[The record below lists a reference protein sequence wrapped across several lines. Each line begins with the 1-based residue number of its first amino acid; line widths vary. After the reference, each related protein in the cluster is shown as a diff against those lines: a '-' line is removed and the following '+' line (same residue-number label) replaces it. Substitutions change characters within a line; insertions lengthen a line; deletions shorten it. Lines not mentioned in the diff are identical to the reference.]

1 MDSLLNTTGQ
11 QLPNNHFVDPQVWS
25 LILFGNDK
33 KKRWLKFFYT
43 KTNWENDGVLSVM
56 GKSYFH

>member
-25 LILFGNDK
+25 LICLEMTK
-33 KKRWLKFFYT
+33 KNVDWIFTTRKLIEKMT
-43 KTNWENDGVLSVM
+43 GEKILI
-56 GKSYFH
+56 